1 MTGRL
6 AGVGEDA
13 GRGALVGMLVA
24 TIVACGCSDDVAD
37 RSRPRGLDPPAG
49 LKTSLLDEIKPM
61 PGDRI
66 KWSTFWRLCWD
77 AYPGS
82 QAYELRPL
90 TDEGDP
96 GRPRRQTARCFR
108 IQAAAG
114 DNARSRGLALR
125 EEQLALQQG
134 QLAYGVR
141 AILRDG
147 RVTPWSA
154 AVAVGEHR
162 IERDR

>member
-1 MTGRL
+1 
-6 AGVGEDA
+6 
-13 GRGALVGMLVA
+13 MLVA
-24 TIVACGCSDDVAD
+24 AIVASGCSDVAD
-37 RSRPRGLDPPAG
+37 RSRPKELEPPAG

-77 AYPGS
+77 AYPS
-82 QAYELRPL
+82 VEAYELRPL
-90 TDEGDP
+90 TGEGDP
-96 GRPRRQTARCFR
+96 GRLRRQTARCFR
-108 IQAAAG
+108 IEAAAG
-114 DNARSRGLALR
+114 DNKRSRGLALR

-141 AILRDG
+141 AILKDG

-162 IERDR
+162 IERGR